1 MPDESEIVPAPEQ
14 EPAMLEE
21 NLPVAWEQRAP
32 ERQYCLFRA
41 GHQRFCLT
49 VLDVEEVVAWPAVTP
64 IPLSPTFLM
73 GIFNLRGAIVPIIDI
88 AVGLSRRPDLKPRQ
102 VVVAKWADEDGRADA
117 LLGIAADEILGT
129 YATSEPL
136 LEGEAPSDALHCCG
150 LLRYWEEAE
159 TTSETASFQNRLA
172 WALDLKRLMEAFPI
186 PAI

>member
-1 MPDESEIVPAPEQ
+1 MPEESEIVPPGH
-14 EPAMLEE
+14 EPAMVEE
-21 NLPVAWEQRAP
+21 DSCVAGQERPP

-41 GHQRFCLT
+41 GRQRFCLA
-49 VLDVEEVVAWPAVTP
+49 VLDVEEVVDWPAVTP
-64 IPLSPTFLM
+64 IPLAPAFLM

-88 AVGLSRRPDLKPRQ
+88 AGGPGRRPDLKPRQ
-102 VVVAKWADEDGRADA
+102 VVVATWAGEGGRTDR
-117 LLGIAADEILGT
+117 LLGIAADETLGT

-150 LLRYWEEAE
+150 LLRYSEEVEGNSGA
-159 TTSETASFQNRLA
+159 ASSQDRLA